1 MMKESVLGKSY
12 ELSISFI
19 GASKMRKINREF
31 RQKDYATDILSF
43 ALTKNSGEL
52 LIHLPKVKKN
62 APLFDRTFE
71 KHLKFL
77 VIHGMLH
84 LKGMA
89 HGSRMES
96 MEKKFAK
103 IFSF

>member
-1 MMKESVLGKSY
+1 MKEKVLGKKY

-19 GASKMRKINREF
+19 GAQKMRKINREF

-43 ALTKNSGEL
+43 SLTKNSGEL
-52 LIHLPKVKKN
+52 LIHLPKVRKN
-62 APLFDRTFE
+62 APLFERNFE
-71 KHLKFL
+71 QHLRAL

-96 MEKKFAK
+96 MEEKFSK
-103 IFSF
+103 IFRF